1 MAESVFKTADYFME
15 RLNHFNIPFTSHRN
29 EELNFVAIDTKD
41 YKFLVCTHKY
51 PAGSDCV
58 IEITN
63 LKTLRYGGV
72 YLTEGEAGGKEEVV
86 KDILYRYFNIKKRDQ
101 I

>member
-1 MAESVFKTADYFME
+1 MAESVFKTADYFIE

-29 EELNFVAIDTKD
+29 AELNFVAIDTKD
-41 YKFLVCTHKY
+41 YKFLVCEHKY

-58 IEITN
+58 IEVTN
-63 LKTLRYGGV
+63 LKTLRYGSV
-72 YLTEGEAGGKEEVV
+72 YSAEGDAGGIEEAM
-86 KDILYRYFNIKKRDQ
+86 KDILYKYFGIKKRDQ